1 MKRSLV
7 VVLTIA
13 MLLFA
18 FVGTAVASEQDD
30 AAARLQGFGIVEGYP
45 DGSMGLDRD
54 ITRAEFAKIAVLAKG
69 MGEAAE
75 LLKGSASQFSD
86 VQANVW
92 YTGWINVAA
101 ANGIVQGD
109 PVGTFRPNDN
119 ISNAEAVAMILRVLG
134 YNDNLIG
141 SWPMNYLVKGADLGI
156 TTGLVTDANAKAN
169 RGVVF
174 SMLNRALDENVV
186 KWDSDEADFAYR
198 IENGSKYTLLQQML
212 SAKEEAKGRVI
223 ATYRTDSKL
232 KENEIRIDGED
243 SGKYTLMI
251 NADVDWLLGLEVT
264 LKHDDKDV
272 YYVGVDTDED
282 DIIFDTVDDFVA
294 GTGDDADVVTL
305 YVEDDDFDLTDDAV
319 VFVNFSSGTLAAGQY
334 GKFVLDDGDVAFA
347 VVFAFEA
354 DYTAGVISDFDGEIV
369 EYWVDDLDE
378 LDIDLDEWDEVY
390 IFNSK
395 LQLVDED
402 AIEVD
407 SLLYGWKDDD
417 ELYLV
422 IAGETVEGVLDR
434 VRSDSVRIDG
444 TSYDVADFGTVS
456 ANEDDDVYF
465 YDSANGIE
473 TAEDLAGTEVVALLD
488 LNGEVRHIRGDAE
501 STSGDQYGLVT
512 NAYAS
517 GADYVLRVYTQNDK
531 TVVYPVDDKAD
542 YNVFKGYFDAGNTT
556 YIPIKYAVNRDG
568 EIKDIEI
575 VAAGL
580 TSNGPEDL
588 DYFHGST
595 YLASNVANITG
606 NFKADEDDKYI
617 TGDNTGKH
625 FVTNS
630 TVIMKYQGADNED
643 VISWKDIEGKSGEN
657 TKAFILGAPGKNAKF
672 VVIYNNYGD
681 IADETEYG
689 LVIDKPYYEDG
700 DWKALVDVAG
710 SGEVE
715 YVLGSRNDVAKGD
728 LIAFTV
734 AAGDEISTPL
744 VDRIQKSA
752 ASGSVYESVYVIVTE
767 VDGNYIEVEDQA
779 GNTHNYRFT
788 ADTVIYQV
796 DDEGNLDGAIRQSR
810 VRKGDAI
817 VILADKEDGKTDF
830 LRVVLKVNE
839 WQKKDF
845 R

>member
-7 VVLTIA
+7 VLLTIA

-18 FVGTAVASEQDD
+18 FAGIATAAEQDD
-30 AAARLQGFGIVEGYP
+30 AAQRLQDFNIIEGYE
-45 DGSMGLDRD
+45 DGSLGLDRE
-54 ITRAEFAKIAVLAKG
+54 ITRAEFAKIAVMAKG
-69 MGEAAE
+69 MEEAAE
-75 LLKGSASQFSD
+75 LLVDSSTPFSD
-86 VQANVW
+86 VKTGVW
-92 YTGWINVAA
+92 YTGWINVAYSQ
-101 ANGIVQGD
+101 NIIQGD
-109 PVGTFRPNDN
+109 PAGTFRPNDN

-134 YNDNLIG
+134 YGENLPG
-141 SWPMNYLVKGADLGI
+141 VWPNNYLVKGAELGV
-156 TTGLVTDANAKAN
+156 TTGIVSNASAKAV
-169 RGVVF
+169 RGDVF
-174 SMLNRALDENVV
+174 TMLNRALDEEVV
-186 KWDSDEADFAYR
+186 KWDSDEAEYVEKDF
-198 IENGSKYTLLQQML
+198 TLLQEML
-212 SAKEEAKGRVI
+212 SAKEEAEGRVV

-305 YVEDDDFDLTDDAV
+305 YVEDDDFELTEDARI
-319 VFVNFSSGTLAAGQY
+319 FVNFESEDTLAAGQY

-395 LQLVDED
+395 LELVDED

-407 SLLYGWKDDD
+407 KLVYGWTDDD

-434 VRSDSVRIDG
+434 VRSDSVRVDG
-444 TSYDVADFGTVS
+444 TFYDVADFGTVS

-465 YDSANGIE
+465 YSSNDGVE
-473 TAEDLAGTEVVALLD
+473 TAEDLAGEDVVVLLD

-512 NAYAS
+512 NAYPS
-517 GADYVLRVYTQNDK
+517 GADFVLRVYTQNDK

-542 YNVFKGYFDAGNTT
+542 YNVFKGYFDATNGTFV
-556 YIPIKYAVNRDG
+556 PIKYAVNRDG

-580 TSNGPEDL
+580 TSEGPEDL

-595 YLASNVANITG
+595 YLASDVANITG
-606 NFKADEDDKYI
+606 NFDADEDDKYI

-630 TVIMKYQGADNED
+630 TVFMKYQGDDNED
-643 VISWKDIEGKSGEN
+643 VLTWKDIEGKSGDA
-657 TKAFILGAPGKNAKF
+657 KAYILGKSGRNAKF
-672 VVIYNNYGD
+672 VVIYDNYGD

-715 YVLGSRNDVAKGD
+715 YVVDNRNYVAKGD
-728 LIAFTV
+728 LVEFKV
-734 AAGDEISTPL
+734 AAGDELSTD
-744 VDRIQKSA
+744 VKVTKSTYKH
-752 ASGSVYESVYVIVTE
+752 VYAKVSD
-767 VDGNYIEVEDQA
+767 VDGNFVELEFIGDGGA
-779 GNTHNYRFT
+779 VPTGYTTWSGDKEFRFT
-788 ADTVIYQV
+788 SDTVIYQV
-796 DDEGNLDGAIRQSR
+796 DDEGALDGSIRQSR
-810 VRKGDAI
+810 VREGDY
-817 VILADKEDGKTDF
+817 VVVLYDGEDF
-830 LRVVLKVNE
+830 LKVVLKVNE